1 MNLNKLKRAWQQYK
15 WANGQLPITD
25 DEVYTLLA
33 SQKGI
38 KLRSLAVNLMML
50 ITLLLVCY

>member
-1 MNLNKLKRAWQQYK
+1 MNLNKLKPAWQQYK
-15 WANGQLPITD
+15 WANGQLPIAE
-25 DEVYTLLA
+25 DEVFTLLA

-38 KLRSLAVNLMML
+38 RLRSLAVNLMML